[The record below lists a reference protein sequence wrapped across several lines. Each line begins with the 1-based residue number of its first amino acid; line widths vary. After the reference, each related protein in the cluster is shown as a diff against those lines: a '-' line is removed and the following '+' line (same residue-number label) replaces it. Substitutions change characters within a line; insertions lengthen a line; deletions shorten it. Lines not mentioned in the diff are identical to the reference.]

1 MASFTDQIQTFN
13 PYVSKA
19 PLIEAMVTVGT
30 QKQQQYDQ
38 GVQKIQGYVDSIAG
52 MDVVNDADK
61 KYLQSKLNDLGS
73 RLKTVA
79 AGDFSNQQL
88 VNSVGGMA
96 TQIIKDPTVQNA
108 VYSTANYRK
117 ELARLQKD
125 LEEGKSSPANV
136 EFFNKRANSWLYSD
150 QAGQKFSASYIPYF
164 DVQKFAK
171 ETFDAVKPDGYTT
184 DMVYETDANGLPKID
199 KATGKPIYSPV
210 MKRMEQEGRFPE
222 KVKQTIEQIF
232 SDSRVGQQLDI
243 SGQYEYRGYSPQM
256 LTQKINL
263 QKENIISKYDN
274 AIEEL
279 ALQKGMGK
287 NVQAQMDELEL
298 KKNNVIS
305 QYDEISSIAQDNPEA
320 IRSFLYKDDVKNRFT
335 TMFGEM
341 KTKELSMANPGA
353 DFNFKLQ
360 QEAQDQSNFISEMNF
375 KERSLQSG
383 IDEKAKDRTL
393 QILLSQS
400 KGGKG
405 TRINSDGTV
414 ITGDGFEE
422 GDKPG
427 DRDIVYGFESEVGNA
442 ANNYINASDNFIW
455 NAALSKIPV
464 NQATYNSMLAEGR
477 NPDEA
482 IKTII
487 DTLAA
492 KTKETPEAF
501 RARFGNKTDIAYNKM
516 DAKQRENNPDLQ
528 DSYELYKATKTNYS
542 LLNTVKTKALQ
553 DAQAK
558 SPNKTISQE
567 FLLDGI
573 KPVGGIVNG
582 KAVVATP
589 DDLYDIAVYLKGNA
603 SSLGFLNDKSS
614 RDAAKRAE
622 TRLNEKGKGEL
633 LSQALLQYGQDS
645 GGLITGLTRSAKA
658 YANLVFNS
666 VGGIA
671 GVGAIPKI
679 DLSQVNNIVKKF
691 GDDYSSTLKLQAEA
705 IKKYYYERPNLKKG
719 LLTGNAPEDKV
730 TVDNLVRYAGDYSTK
745 QKNSSTDFDKFA
757 RSVGG
762 TGITYEAQISPIS
775 GGKPMVEIVAY
786 GGDNNNR
793 IGGMVISQDEAI
805 NGFGIDYS
813 TLFEPENI
821 TNLKMYIQATGDK
834 TSIGDPKEKQ
844 TYLNGDAIF
853 EKSSFKNLSKNSV
866 YDAKANISYKNG
878 LYYTH
883 IYVTDGVNSGLK
895 NIPGIPDLATVLNG
909 FNSVNPQFIQAL
921 LTQQ

>member
-1 MASFTDQIQTFN
+1 MASFTDQISTFN

-38 GVQKIQGYVDSIAG
+38 GVQKIQGYVDNIAG

-96 TQIIKDPTVQNA
+96 TQVIKDPTVQNA

-117 ELARLQKD
+117 ELAKLQKD
-125 LEEGKSSPANV
+125 VDEGKSSPANV
-136 EFFNKRANSWLYSD
+136 DFFNKKANSWLSSD
-150 QAGQKFSASYIPYF
+150 KAGQKFSAGYIPYF

-171 ETFDAVKPDGYTT
+171 ETFDSIKPDNFTT
-184 DMVYETDANGLPKID
+184 DMVYETDANGNIKVD
-199 KATGKPIYSPV
+199 EKGKPIYSPV
-210 MKRMEQEGRFPE
+210 MKRLEQEGRFPE

-243 SGQYEYRGYSPQM
+243 SGQYEYRGYSPEM

-279 ALQKGMGK
+279 ALQKGTGK
-287 NVQAQMDELEL
+287 NVQAQIDQLEL
-298 KKNNVIS
+298 KKNNVRS
-305 QYDEISSIAQDNPEA
+305 QYDEIVSVAQDNPDA
-320 IRSFLYKDDVKNRFT
+320 VRSLLYKDDVKSRFT

-353 DFNFKLQ
+353 EYNFKLQ
-360 QEAQDQSNFISEMNF
+360 QEAQDQRNFVTEMNF
-375 KERSLQSG
+375 KMTSLKTSVE
-383 IDEKAKDRTL
+383 EKAKDRAL
-393 QILLSQS
+393 QVLLSKS

-405 TRINSDGTV
+405 TRVSSDGTV
-414 ITGDGFEE
+414 ITDDGFEE
-422 GDKPG
+422 ADKPG
-427 DRDIVYGFESEVGNA
+427 DRDIVYGFESELGDA

-455 NAALSKIPV
+455 SAALSKVPA
-464 NQATYNSMLAEGR
+464 NQATYNSMLANGR

-501 RARFGNKTDIAYNKM
+501 RARFGNKTDIAYNNM
-516 DAKQRENNPDLQ
+516 NAKERENNPDLQ
-528 DSYELYKATKTNYS
+528 DAYELYKATKTNYS
-542 LLNTVKTKALQ
+542 VLNAVKSKALQ

-558 SPNKTISQE
+558 SPNKNVSQE

-573 KPVGGIVNG
+573 KSVGGIVNG
-582 KAVVATP
+582 KPVVATP
-589 DDLYDIAVYLKGNA
+589 DDLYDIAVYLKGNS
-603 SSLGFLNDKSS
+603 SSLGFLNDKTA
-614 RDAAKRAE
+614 REAAKRAE
-622 TRLNEKGKGEL
+622 TRLNEKGKGDL
-633 LSQALLQYGQDS
+633 LSLALLQYGDAPD
-645 GGLITGLTRSAKA
+645 LATGLTRSAKMYGNIA
-658 YANLVFNS
+658 VNS
-666 VGGIA
+666 LGGIPGVP

-679 DLSQVNNIVKKF
+679 DLSQVNKIVNKF
-691 GDDYSSTLKLQAEA
+691 GDDYGSTLKLQAEA
-705 IKKYYYERPNLKKG
+705 LKKYYYERPSLKKG
-719 LLTGNAPEDKV
+719 LITGDASDDKV
-730 TVDNLVRYAGDYSTK
+730 TVDDLVRFAGDYNTK
-745 QKNSSTDFDKFA
+745 GKNSSADFDGFVNN
-757 RSVGG
+757 VGG
-762 TGITYEAQISPIS
+762 KDVTYEAQISPMS
-775 GGKPMVEIVAY
+775 GDKPMVEIVAY
-786 GGDNNNR
+786 GGDGVSR
-793 IGGMVISQDEAI
+793 LGGMVISQNEATRL
-805 NGFGIDYS
+805 NIDYS
-813 TLFEPENI
+813 TLFEPQDI

-844 TYLNGDAIF
+844 TYLSGDAYF
-853 EKSSFKNLSKNSV
+853 EKNSFKNLSKNSV

-878 LYYTH
+878 LYYPH
-883 IYVTDGVNSGLK
+883 IFVTDGVNSGIK
-895 NIPGIPDLATVLNG
+895 NLPGMPDIRTIING
-909 FNSVNPQFIQAL
+909 FNGVNPQFIQAL

>member
-19 PLIEAMVTVGT
+19 PLVEAMVTVGT

-38 GVQKIQGYVDSIAG
+38 GVQKIQGYVDNIAG

-73 RLKTVA
+73 KLKTVA

-125 LEEGKSSPANV
+125 VEEGKSSPANI
-136 EFFNKRANSWLYSD
+136 EFFNKRANSWLSSD
-150 QAGQKFSASYIPYF
+150 KAGQKFSASYIPYF

-199 KATGKPIYSPV
+199 KATGKPIYSPT
-210 MKRMEQEGRFPE
+210 MKRLEQEGRFPE

-232 SDSRVGQQLDI
+232 SDSRVSQQLDI
-243 SGQYEYRGYSPQM
+243 SGQYEYRGYSPEM

-287 NVQAQMDELEL
+287 NVQNQIDQLEL
-298 KKNNVIS
+298 KKNNIRS
-305 QYDEISSIAQDNPEA
+305 QYDDIMTVAQENPDA
-320 IRSFLYKDDVKNRFT
+320 IRSLLYKDDVKSRFT

-353 DFNFKLQ
+353 EYNFKLQ
-360 QEAQDQSNFISEMNF
+360 QEAQDQRNFVTEMNF
-375 KERSLQSG
+375 KMTSLKTSVE
-383 IDEKAKDRTL
+383 EKAKDRAL
-393 QILLSQS
+393 QVLLSQS

-405 TRINSDGTV
+405 TRVSSDGTV
-414 ITGDGFEE
+414 ITDDGFEE
-422 GDKPG
+422 ADKPG
-427 DRDIVYGFESEVGNA
+427 DRDIVYGFESELGNA

-455 NAALSKIPV
+455 SAALSKVPV

-501 RARFGNKTDIAYNKM
+501 RARFGNKTDIAYNNM
-516 DAKQRENNPDLQ
+516 NAKERENNPDLQ
-528 DSYELYKATKTNYS
+528 DAYELYKATKTNYGV
-542 LLNTVKTKALQ
+542 LNAVKSKALQ

-558 SPNKTISQE
+558 SPDKNINQE

-582 KAVVATP
+582 KSVVATP

-603 SSLGFLNDKSS
+603 ESLGFLNDKSS

-622 TRLNEKGKGEL
+622 ARLNEKGKGEL
-633 LSQALLQYGQDS
+633 LSQALLQYGQDT

-666 VGGIA
+666 VGGVP

-679 DLSQVNNIVKKF
+679 DLSQVNKIVKKF
-691 GDDYSSTLKLQAEA
+691 GDDYGSTLKLQADA
-705 IKKYYYERPNLKKG
+705 LKKYYYERPSLKKG
-719 LLTGNAPEDKV
+719 LITGDAGDDKV
-730 TVDNLVRYAGDYSTK
+730 TVDNLVRFAGDYNTK
-745 QKNSSTDFDKFA
+745 GKNSSADFSGFVKN
-757 RSVGG
+757 VGG
-762 TGITYEAQISPIS
+762 KDVTYEAQISPMS
-775 GGKPMVEIVAY
+775 GDKPMVEIVAY
-786 GGDNNNR
+786 GGDGVSR
-793 IGGMVISQDEAI
+793 LGGMVVSQNEA
-805 NGFGIDYS
+805 NRLNIDYS
-813 TLFEPENI
+813 TLFEPQDV

-844 TYLNGDAIF
+844 TYLNGDAYF
-853 EKSSFKNLSKNSV
+853 EKNSFKNLSKNSV

-878 LYYTH
+878 LYYPH
-883 IYVTDGVNSGLK
+883 IFVTDGVNSGVK
-895 NIPGIPDLATVLNG
+895 NLPGIPDIRTIING
-909 FNSVNPQFIQAL
+909 FNGVNPQFIQAL